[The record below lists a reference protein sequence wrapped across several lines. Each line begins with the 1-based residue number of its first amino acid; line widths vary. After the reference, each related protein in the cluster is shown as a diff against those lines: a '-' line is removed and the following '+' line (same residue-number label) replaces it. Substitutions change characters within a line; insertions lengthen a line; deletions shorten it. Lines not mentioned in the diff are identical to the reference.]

1 MEALGR
7 DGGSPGLENRLQD
20 GDWGVVYT
28 VQWRYWEE
36 MGALHGLENRLQDG
50 DWGE

>member
-28 VQWRYWEE
+28 VSVQCTVEVLGR
-36 MGALHGLENRLQDG
+36 DG
-50 DWGE
+50 GSPWVRK